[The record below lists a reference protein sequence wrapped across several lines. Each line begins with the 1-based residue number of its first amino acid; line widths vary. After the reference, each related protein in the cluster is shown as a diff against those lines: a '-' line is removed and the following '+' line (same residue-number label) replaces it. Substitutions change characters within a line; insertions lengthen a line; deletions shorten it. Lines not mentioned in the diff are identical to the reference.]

1 MDSNGLAD
9 PPGLRDPSKMA
20 EAATR
25 LVRGMASRE
34 GMSGQNICTWQ
45 HRWCIPCFV

>member
-20 EAATR
+20 EAAAI
-25 LVRGMASRE
+25 LVRDMASRE
-34 GMSGQNICTWQ
+34 GMSGENNLKF
-45 HRWCIPCFV
+45 HLAA